1 MIHNPNIFTKNP
13 LPIKIYSAKEFI
25 RDVYPEFRGDKTELS
40 KDVAEEEETG
50 EDEENYDLYF
60 PGYDTF

>member
-1 MIHNPNIFTKNP
+1 MVYNPNIFTKKP

-25 RDVYPEFRGDKTELS
+25 CDAYPEYKGNEKELL
-40 KDVAEEEETG
+40 KDIVEEDDSG

-60 PGYDTF
+60 SGYDTF